1 MKLEKLPE
9 RTPVKLT
16 VGFAPDDHADLALYA
31 ELYAAAYG
39 EAAAPADLVP
49 FIVRAF
55 LAGDPAFKRARKAR
69 AAPPDRSKEKGDG

>member
-1 MKLEKLPE
+1 MKLDKLPD

-16 VGFAPDDHADLALYA
+16 ASFAPEDHADLALYA
-31 ELYAAAYG
+31 DIYAETYG

-55 LAGDPAFKRARKAR
+55 LAGDPAFKRARKMKV
-69 AAPPDRSKEKGDG
+69 DRGVAQE